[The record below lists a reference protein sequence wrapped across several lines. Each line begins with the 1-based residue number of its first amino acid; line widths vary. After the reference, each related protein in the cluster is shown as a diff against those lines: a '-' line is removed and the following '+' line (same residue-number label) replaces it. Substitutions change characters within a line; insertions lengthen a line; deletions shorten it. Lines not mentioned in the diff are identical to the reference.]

1 VSGIGRSFSSE
12 GHTLQLSEAGGVP
25 RTASGVPLEQIV
37 SSTLAVQLVPERLA
51 RRHFV
56 VPLAVDNRVLT
67 YATCGPFSAEADS
80 DLAFASGRRT
90 TAVVATR
97 SAVVTALD
105 RCYPK
110 LSDLDVLAQRLR
122 KNGER
127 SSSPGRQGESAA
139 IEMCNQILG
148 RAVEV
153 GASEVHLACDGHGA
167 TLRYRIGGVF
177 EPELK
182 LPTTVSEPV
191 RDRFK
196 ILARVGV
203 AVRNRPQSGAFRVTL
218 NGEATSGNLSTQPTA
233 AGEAVVIQLLD
244 QRPPVSRA
252 AQPATGGRARILIAD
267 DEPITRMLVKLL
279 LERENFELLEAR
291 NGDEA
296 VAVATAERPDLVLL
310 DLNMPVMD
318 GYEAI
323 HHLRHDVSLAS
334 LPIIVLTG
342 EDGQTV
348 ERRVL
353 AMGADDYMI
362 KPFDAT
368 VLLSRVHSVFNR
380 LKLRAA

>member
-1 VSGIGRSFSSE
+1 VQLPEPAGMPRPAVGIP
-12 GHTLQLSEAGGVP
+12 TILD
-25 RTASGVPLEQIV
+25 QIV
-37 SSTLAVQLVPERLA
+37 SSELAVQLVPERLA

-67 YATCGPFSAEADS
+67 YARCGPFSAEADS

-90 TAVVATR
+90 AAVVATR
-97 SAVVTALD
+97 SAVVVALD
-105 RCYPK
+105 QCYPK

-122 KNGER
+122 GTNAR
-127 SSSPGRQGESAA
+127 ATLPGRQGESAA

-153 GASEVHLACDGHGA
+153 GASEVHLTCDTHGA

-177 EPELK
+177 EQELK
-182 LPTTVSEPV
+182 LTTAASDLI
-191 RDRFK
+191 RDQFK
-196 ILARVGV
+196 ILARVGM
-203 AVRNRPQSGAFRVTL
+203 AVRNRPQTGAFRLTL
-218 NGEATSGNLSTQPTA
+218 NGKATAASLSTLPTA
-233 AGEAVVIQLLD
+233 AGETIVIQMLD
-244 QRPPVSRA
+244 HRPPTSRPVEPA
-252 AQPATGGRARILIAD
+252 ASGRSRVLIAD

-279 LERENFELLEAR
+279 LERENFEVLEAR

-296 VAVATAERPDLVLL
+296 VAVATSERPDLVLL

-323 HHLRHDVSLAS
+323 HHLRHDLSLAS
-334 LPIIVLTG
+334 LPIIVLTA
-342 EDGQTV
+342 EDGQPV

-353 AMGADDYMI
+353 AMGADDYML
-362 KPFDAT
+362 KPFEAT
-368 VLLSRVHSVFNR
+368 VLLSRVHAVFTR